1 MPRHDPLLPPV
12 VPPGLAAAWG
22 GDDWRAW
29 IAALPGLACTFLDRW
44 QLRPDGPPAHGVI
57 AMVLPVVRADGT
69 PAALK
74 LQQVDE
80 ETRGEPLALRTWDG
94 RGAVR
99 LLDSD
104 PETGTMLL
112 ERLDAGRSLE
122 TLPDEGAALDTLAGL
137 LAELAGYPAPA
148 GLPQLGDLGAAMLD
162 RLPGALSRLVDAAD
176 RRLTADCAAAPR
188 EVLDRPGD
196 RLLHWDLHY
205 GNVLAPLPEAQR
217 AGRGQWLAIDPKP
230 LAGDP
235 GFELLSALA
244 NRWDDVLAT
253 GDVAS
258 AVRRRFDLLTEAVGL
273 DRSSA
278 RRWTLAR
285 VLQRTL
291 WKAESGETEVQPR
304 DRAIALALL
313 AGC

>member
-1 MPRHDPLLPPV
+1 MSHHDPLLPPV

-22 GDDWRAW
+22 GDDWREW
-29 IAALPGLACTFLDRW
+29 IETLPGLALTFLDRW

-69 PAALK
+69 QAALK
-74 LQQVDE
+74 LQRVDE
-80 ETRGEPLALRTWDG
+80 ETRGEPLALRTWAG
-94 RGAVR
+94 RGSVR
-99 LLDSD
+99 MLDSD

-112 ERLDAGRSLE
+112 ERLDAARSLE
-122 TLPDEGAALDTLAGL
+122 AEPDESAALDTLAGL

-148 GLPQLGDLGAAMLD
+148 GLPLLADLGAAMLD
-162 RLPGALSRLVDAAD
+162 RLPQTLPRLADAAD
-176 RRLTADCAAAPR
+176 RRLTADCAAALR

-205 GNVLAPLPEAQR
+205 GNVLAALPEAQR
-217 AGRGQWLAIDPKP
+217 AGRSPWLAIDPKP
-230 LAGDP
+230 LSGDP
-235 GFELLSALA
+235 GFELMPALA

-258 AVRRRFDLLTEAVGL
+258 AVRRRFDLLTEVVGL
-273 DRSSA
+273 DRSRA

-285 VLQRTL
+285 ALQRTL
-291 WKAESGETEVQPR
+291 WKVESGETAVASR

-313 AGC
+313 ADC